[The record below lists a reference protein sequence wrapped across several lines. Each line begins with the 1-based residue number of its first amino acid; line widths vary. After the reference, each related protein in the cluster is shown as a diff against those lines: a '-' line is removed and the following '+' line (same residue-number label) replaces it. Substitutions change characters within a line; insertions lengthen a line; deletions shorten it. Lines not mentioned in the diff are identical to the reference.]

1 MLSETL
7 SQANSNFKK
16 VGLEMGA
23 ILELT
28 EKLKSPAGAVT
39 AILIIVVAVV
49 FVRWVFKD
57 DEPKS

>member
-1 MLSETL
+1 
-7 SQANSNFKK
+7 
-16 VGLEMGA
+16 MGA

-57 DEPKS
+57 EEPKA